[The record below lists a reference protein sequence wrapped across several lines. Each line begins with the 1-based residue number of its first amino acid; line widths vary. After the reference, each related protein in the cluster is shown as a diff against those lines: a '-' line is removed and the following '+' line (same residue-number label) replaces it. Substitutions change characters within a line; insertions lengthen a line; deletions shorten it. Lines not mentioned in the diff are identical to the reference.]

1 MLMTLTVRD
10 GFDQLLSRI
19 ELNPTRVTLASKRYN
34 AVKNVIETALPGKEV
49 RQIGSFQRSTKIRP
63 QDLGDCLD
71 VDAVVSFGDAHRMA
85 PSGEGVA
92 PRRAM
97 EIVRSALRSNALY
110 RVMDPRADAPTVVLE
125 YEDPDGFKIE
135 LVPAFVNRI
144 GMEPPPGRP
153 HSYLVAKATG
163 WETADYDYD
172 AAVISNAN
180 RDPRIGGALVPFI
193 KIAKAYLRS
202 MDVPLNSFHVEILAV
217 LSAVPVLRNWNAQG
231 LSWGYHHVLAQF
243 LTDVPSFLAGPV
255 SLPASLSSAMD
266 SGLSIQ
272 QLQSIG
278 AYLSGRAAEGVRLCE
293 RSDGPQAV
301 RAWHN
306 FFGEPFPSV

>member
-1 MLMTLTVRD
+1 MTLAVRD

-19 ELNPTRVTLASKRYN
+19 ELNPSRVTLASKRYN
-34 AVKNVIETALPGKEV
+34 AVKNVIETALPGKQV

-85 PSGEGVA
+85 PPGEGVT

-97 EIVRSALRSNALY
+97 EIVRSALRSNEVY
-110 RVMDPRADAPTVVLE
+110 RVMDPKADAPTVVLE

-135 LVPAFVNRI
+135 LVPAFVDRI
-144 GMEPPPGRP
+144 GLEPPPGRP

-180 RDPRIGGALVPFI
+180 QDPRVGGALVPCI
-193 KIAKAYLRS
+193 KIVKAYLRS
-202 MDVPLNSFHVEILAV
+202 MNVPLNSFHAEILTV
-217 LSAVPVLRNWNAQG
+217 LSALPVLRNWNGEG

-243 LTDVPSFLAGPV
+243 LTDVPPFLTG
-255 SLPASLSSAMD
+255 PASLPGSLSSTID
-266 SGLSIQ
+266 SGLSVH
-272 QLQSIG
+272 QLQDIG
-278 AYLSGRAAEGVRLCE
+278 TYLAGRAAEGVRLCKL
-293 RSDGPQAV
+293 SDGPQAV
-301 RAWHN
+301 RAWRD
-306 FFGEPFPSV
+306 FFGEPFPAV